1 MPSVVIIGGP
11 SGTGKSTIANRL
23 TERFSNHRV
32 CFIEGDELHSVENIQ
47 KMSNNIP
54 LNDEDRWPWLLK
66 ISTYANEQITEGYEL
81 IVVTCSMLKKSYRDF
96 LKEHINC
103 NELSLI
109 ILFNDYNTILK
120 HMVARKGHFFKKT
133 MLKSQFDCLELPNDE
148 IDVSVIQCGSHSPD
162 EIVDDI
168 ISVSSLRIFKSNI

>member
-23 TERFSNHRV
+23 TERFSNNRV

-66 ISTYANEQITEGYEL
+66 ISTYANEQISEGYEL

-120 HMVARKGHFFKKT
+120 HMVARKGHFFKET
-133 MLKSQFDCLELPNDE
+133 MLKSQFDCLELPKDE

-168 ISVSSLRIFKSNI
+168 ISVSSLCIFKSNI